1 MEAVRKAALSELART
16 ARHRSPTGTAM
27 TDEHRMEQLSRAYVQ
42 AVAAVAGCSCARP
55 EPDYGCDLTIRQV
68 VRLGTSFRPI
78 GRNLDLQLRSTTT
91 ATRTDTEVVYD
102 LDVRTYDLLRTAT
115 HAAPLLLVLYVLPPD
130 PSEWLAQTD
139 DQLALKHCA
148 YWLSLRR
155 EPAVSNR
162 SSVRVRV
169 PRENRF
175 TPEALL
181 RIMKAVHKQES
192 V

>member
-1 MEAVRKAALSELART
+1 
-16 ARHRSPTGTAM
+16 
-27 TDEHRMEQLSRAYVQ
+27 MEQLSRVYVQ
-42 AVAAVAGCSCARP
+42 AVCAVAGCSCARP

-68 VRLGTSFRPI
+68 ARLGTAFRPV
-78 GRNLDLQLRSTTT
+78 GRNLDLQLRGTTT
-91 ATRTDTEVVYD
+91 ATRTETEIVYD

-115 HAAPLLLVLYVLPPD
+115 HAAPLLLVLYVLPQEP
-130 PSEWLAQTD
+130 PEWLVQTE
-139 DQLALKHCA
+139 DQLVLKHCA
-148 YWLSLRR
+148 YGLSLRR
-155 EPAVSNR
+155 EPAIPNR

-181 RIMKAVHKQES
+181 RIMEAVRKQES